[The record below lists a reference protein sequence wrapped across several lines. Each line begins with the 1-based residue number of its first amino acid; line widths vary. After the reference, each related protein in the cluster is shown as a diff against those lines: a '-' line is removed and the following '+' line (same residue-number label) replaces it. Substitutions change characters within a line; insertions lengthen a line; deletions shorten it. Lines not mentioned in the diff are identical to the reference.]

1 MEEATGVET
10 IAVESAEAAARD
22 ADVLCCATTLVEPVF
37 DVEWIRPGT
46 HVNGIGA
53 FRLGMVELPPE
64 LFERASIV
72 AVDAREAAM
81 AKAGD
86 VVVAEERGL
95 VSEADLLEIGT
106 FDAGWAEAPDPQAI
120 TAFKSVGLAIQDVAA
135 AELIVRRTGV
145 TQESVAE
152 ARE

>member
-1 MEEATGVET
+1 MDGECHRRET
-10 IAVESAEAAARD
+10 IAVESAEAVVRD
-22 ADVLCCATTLVEPVF
+22 ADVLCCATTSVEPVF
-37 DVEWIRPGT
+37 DAEWIRPGT

-64 LFERASIV
+64 LFARASV
-72 AVDAREAAM
+72 AAV
-81 AKAGD
+81 K
-86 VVVAEERGL
+86 RGL
-95 VSEADLLEIGT
+95 VSEAGLLEIGT
-106 FDAGWAEAPDPQAI
+106 FDAGWAETRDPQAI
-120 TAFKSVGLAIQDVAA
+120 TVFKSVSLAIQDVAA